1 MRVAF
6 SHRNVRLVTAIPG
19 LEHVRLVCRFVNG
32 RCQSPRRTGSWRRGV
47 DARPVGL
54 SRTFCDEN
62 LRLVARLRLLVPRCD
77 TVNDEGRLHTLH
89 HLAQSEGSPWIV
101 WLIVLCC
108 VTAHRCPSAT
118 VQLRTCGKQFVVTQV
133 SLLTPDNT
141 QSLCTVGDC
150 RRVSEVYC
158 WGVAG
163 NFLVHVTLPGRAL
176 YTAEWM
182 ICSGGSTCGGG
193 ARRTPQLTT
202 MERRRAR
209 SKRSATGFR
218 GPGQME
224 VDVGA
229 ETKFSCQKKRNAKVQ
244 ISS

>member
-1 MRVAF
+1 MYASRVCFSTVCAF
-6 SHRNVRLVTAIPG
+6 FERWESLSASRVLSSQCTSRDGVPG

-77 TVNDEGRLHTLH
+77 TVNDEGCLHTLH

-118 VQLRTCGKQFVVTQV
+118 VQLRNCGKQLVVTQV

-150 RRVSEVYC
+150 RRVSEV
-158 WGVAG
+158 
-163 NFLVHVTLPGRAL
+163 
-176 YTAEWM
+176 
-182 ICSGGSTCGGG
+182 
-193 ARRTPQLTT
+193 
-202 MERRRAR
+202 
-209 SKRSATGFR
+209 
-218 GPGQME
+218 
-224 VDVGA
+224 
-229 ETKFSCQKKRNAKVQ
+229 
-244 ISS
+244 